1 MFDKSPT
8 YVSKEVK
15 VCKKLRCLKCN
26 VLVHFYSMFL
36 NGVFYNIL
44 QHNLL
49 RNIFLLFSVM
59 KMKKFVLSEMAIKKN
74 LTDIDNFT

>member
-1 MFDKSPT
+1 M
-8 YVSKEVK
+8 
-15 VCKKLRCLKCN
+15 VC
-26 VLVHFYSMFL
+26 V
-36 NGVFYNIL
+36 YNIL

-59 KMKKFVLSEMAIKKN
+59 KMKKFVLLEMAIKKN

>member
-1 MFDKSPT
+1 M
-8 YVSKEVK
+8 
-15 VCKKLRCLKCN
+15 VC
-26 VLVHFYSMFL
+26 V
-36 NGVFYNIL
+36 YNIL

-74 LTDIDNFT
+74 LTDIANFT

>member
-1 MFDKSPT
+1 M
-8 YVSKEVK
+8 V
-15 VCKKLRCLKCN
+15 
-26 VLVHFYSMFL
+26 
-36 NGVFYNIL
+36 GVYNIL

>member
-1 MFDKSPT
+1 M
-8 YVSKEVK
+8 
-15 VCKKLRCLKCN
+15 VCA
-26 VLVHFYSMFL
+26 
-36 NGVFYNIL
+36 YNIL

-49 RNIFLLFSVM
+49 RNVFLLFSVM

>member
-1 MFDKSPT
+1 M
-8 YVSKEVK
+8 
-15 VCKKLRCLKCN
+15 VCVC
-26 VLVHFYSMFL
+26 
-36 NGVFYNIL
+36 NIL

-49 RNIFLLFSVM
+49 RNVFLLFSVM

>member
-1 MFDKSPT
+1 M
-8 YVSKEVK
+8 
-15 VCKKLRCLKCN
+15 VC
-26 VLVHFYSMFL
+26 V
-36 NGVFYNIL
+36 YNIL

>member
-1 MFDKSPT
+1 M
-8 YVSKEVK
+8 
-15 VCKKLRCLKCN
+15 VC
-26 VLVHFYSMFL
+26 V
-36 NGVFYNIL
+36 YNIL
-44 QHNLL
+44 QHNFL

>member
-1 MFDKSPT
+1 M
-8 YVSKEVK
+8 
-15 VCKKLRCLKCN
+15 VC
-26 VLVHFYSMFL
+26 V
-36 NGVFYNIL
+36 YNIL

-59 KMKKFVLSEMAIKKN
+59 KMKKFVLSEVAIKKN